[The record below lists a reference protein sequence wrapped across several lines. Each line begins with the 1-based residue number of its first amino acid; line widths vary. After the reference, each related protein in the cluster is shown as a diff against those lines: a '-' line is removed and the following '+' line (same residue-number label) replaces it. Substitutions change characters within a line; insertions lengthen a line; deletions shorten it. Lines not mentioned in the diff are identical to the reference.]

1 MSNQNIEQVADIL
14 HHAKENK
21 IPCLPIRDV
30 LPNSTIKEAYQVQA
44 IGIEKQISQG
54 NKITGKKI
62 GLTSKSVQ
70 KQLGVDEPDFGTLLD
85 AMEVKNGGTLNF
97 DSLMQPKAEAE
108 WAFILKKNIEQP
120 LNTLNELSSYIE
132 YAVVAIEIV
141 GSRIKDWDISILD
154 TVADNASAS
163 HYLLGEQKIQLNEI
177 NLTDCKMKLYQN
189 EKLASTGEGS
199 ACMGNPLNAVKW
211 LANKMIEMQT
221 PLQKGEVVLS
231 GALGPMVNLE
241 SKDTI
246 EVIIDNFE
254 TLKLKIN

>member
-1 MSNQNIEQVADIL
+1 MSNQSIEQVADIL
-14 HHAKENK
+14 LHAKKSK

-30 LPNSTIKEAYQVQA
+30 LPNGTIKEAYQVQA
-44 IGIEKQISQG
+44 IGVENEISQG

-70 KQLGVDEPDFGTLLD
+70 KQLGVDEPDFGTLFNSMQID
-85 AMEVKNGGTLNF
+85 NGTL
-97 DSLMQPKAEAE
+97 DYDLLMQPKAEAE
-108 WAFILKKNIEQP
+108 WAFVLK
-120 LNTLNELSSYIE
+120 NTIDDPVNSIDELSSCID

-141 GSRIKDWDISILD
+141 GSRIKDWDITILD

-163 HYLLGEQKIQLNEI
+163 HYILGKQKIQLNEI
-177 NLTDCKMKLYQN
+177 NLTDCKMQLYQN
-189 EKLASTGEGS
+189 EELASTGEGS

-231 GALGPMVNLE
+231 GALGPMVNLK
-241 SKDTI
+241 SKDTLK
-246 EVIIDNFE
+246 VIIDNFE
-254 TLKLKIN
+254 ALELIIS